1 MGRNNSVNTVN
12 YGFAKVFE
20 PLLQSGWTSYMDMA
34 IAILNDPELSNR
46 YLINE
51 RIKGNIAKDELLL
64 ARFDNYKKTDKQLK
78 NKKKDNKGIPITP
91 REFAG
96 LFNGLE
102 RNVELTKKLNDLMRD
117 VISYMRKEESRMQQF
132 TKSSSTRQ
140 LFIKR
145 EAIYLNYSDDRIAG
159 YNLRPDTMQYV
170 YFFKEIYKWRHNLSN
185 SGSRYELNE
194 IEKIKAKYGYST
206 DGFKKMINSKT
217 TYFFVFRYAN
227 PDYSLIDDLKRENE
241 KNIQEKE
248 KITTHIT
255 NNLSDTIPGVPIESI
270 DKAKDI
276 DQILNELT
284 DRKKKIVKQIEMRR
298 ELIKVLI
305 EKKPKCWTK
314 DIAKN
319 LAAIINDTRTLN
331 RILINQDKIDESS
344 DVYAFHKHRFDY
356 PDPDYLPSHITS
368 IIFQNDHYL
377 RNIKHSNNDVDYSH
391 TLKELKLLLKKEDLT
406 IEELKE
412 IGYIS
417 NSIAWHLMHLGRKQK
432 DSQRANEDIEIY
444 VDALFKLHHHV
455 HYIVEIHSI
464 VESMI
469 LYRLKPETVMNDIIE
484 PIIKL
489 IKIMCGNNN
498 DIKYYIGSL
507 SKKTG
512 LINKCKYFIEANSEN
527 SNNTILVAIVSMF
540 LACITDNYADP
551 YNTIHA
557 FYETVEKDDSCFDN
571 NNNLYLYYLLC
582 YYEFEQSRMLIGK
595 FIYDEDLSRNFIG
608 EILYI
613 ITLIYDGDEEWFQR
627 GCSKEFREDLD
638 HYISEYSK
646 EEKTFFTEQL
656 LMILKKVRYAI
667 QDYIIIDDSLDDEE
681 DDSLDDEEDDSLD
694 DEEDDE
700 IEIDEEGLV
709 FMNNFISILCK
720 KNLSYREAY
729 LLKEI
734 KDSCSDVEMDE
745 DTYNEINNL
754 IKRGDLSREELDF
767 IIEELEK
774 AIEKAEGNDAAIT
787 NRVVDDDMEGLICKW
802 SFEDCK
808 KRIENIIKEA
818 VSIGLNQEWVQLIC
832 FCFSFNIVATI
843 RFNIEEKRISEEETA
858 GALNWLK
865 NFITEKVIWNDEKEI
880 IKDYLSS
887 VITDRLLSSRFNKS
901 TDLNIGDW

>member
-1 MGRNNSVNTVN
+1 MNRKFRIDTVKVD
-12 YGFAKVFE
+12 YAKVIE
-20 PLLQSGWTSYMDMA
+20 PLLKSPSGGWVSYMDMA
-34 IAILNDPELSNR
+34 IAILNDPKLSNR
-46 YLINE
+46 LLKDDTQKIISKDPKLLE
-51 RIKGNIAKDELLL
+51 RFKKSEIDKRFLKGKIRN
-64 ARFDNYKKTDKQLK
+64 N
-78 NKKKDNKGIPITP
+78 GISITCS
-91 REFAG
+91 EYAG
-96 LFNGLE
+96 LFSGME
-102 RNVELTKKLNDLMRD
+102 RNVEIMRTFKDSFLKKRLSEMREMQSALQQYTKR
-117 VISYMRKEESRMQQF
+117 
-132 TKSSSTRQ
+132 SSTRQ
-140 LFIKR
+140 LFIK
-145 EAIYLNYSDDRIAG
+145 EEKIKFTDSDEKIAS
-159 YNLRPDTMQYV
+159 YNLSDETKQFIKFV
-170 YFFKEIYKWRHNLSN
+170 KEVKKWKKESSKNDSH
-185 SGSRYELNE
+185 YELNE
-194 IEKIKAKYGYST
+194 KKRIINDFGYSD
-206 DGFKKMINSKT
+206 DGFGDDETYLTNSLKDFQI
-217 TYFFVFRYAN
+217 YRYA
-227 PDYSLIDDLKRENE
+227 DSTYSLIDDLE
-241 KNIQEKE
+241 KNYDKSKQPIEEDKNS
-248 KITTHIT
+248 ISSVLMD
-255 NNLSDTIPGVPIESI
+255 NIPGTPIESI
-270 DKAKDI
+270 DKAIDLDNILNQVIEHVDRTKKTNAKRREEISRRSKEQSKGWVEENNRDFGGIIADTRGLKYFLKELYNQLNKIDDSNDI
-276 DQILNELT
+276 DACFTHRL
-284 DRKKKIVKQIEMRR
+284 
-298 ELIKVLI
+298 
-305 EKKPKCWTK
+305 
-314 DIAKN
+314 
-319 LAAIINDTRTLN
+319 
-331 RILINQDKIDESS
+331 
-344 DVYAFHKHRFDY
+344 KH
-356 PDPDYLPSHITS
+356 PNPDYLPSHITS

-391 TLKELKLLLKKEDLT
+391 TLKDLKLLLKKEDLT

-417 NSIAWHLMHLGRKQK
+417 NGIAWHLMHLGRKQK

-469 LYRLKPETVMNDIIE
+469 LYRLNPETVMNDIIE

-512 LINKCKYFIEANSEN
+512 LINKCKYYIEANSEN

-540 LACITDNYADP
+540 LACITENYADP

-557 FYETVEKDDSCFDN
+557 FYETVEKDDSYFDN
-571 NNNLYLYYLLC
+571 NLDLYYLLC

-608 EILYI
+608 ETLYI

-627 GCSKEFREDLD
+627 GCSKELREDLD

-646 EEKTFFTEQL
+646 EEKTIYTEQL

-681 DDSLDDEEDDSLD
+681 DDSLDDEEDD
-694 DEEDDE
+694 E
-700 IEIDEEGLV
+700 IEMDEEGLI
-709 FMNNFISILCK
+709 FMNNIISILCK
-720 KNLSYREAY
+720 KNLSYREAD

-745 DTYNEINNL
+745 DVYNEINNL

-774 AIEKAEGNDAAIT
+774 AIEKAEVNGAAIT
-787 NRVVDDDMEGLICKW
+787 NKVVDDDMEGLICKW

-818 VSIGLNQEWVQLIC
+818 VSIGLNQDWVQLIC

-858 GALNWLK
+858 GALIWFK
-865 NFITEKVIWNDEKEI
+865 KFITEKVIWNDEKEI
-880 IKDYLSS
+880 IKDYLGS

-901 TDLNIGDW
+901 TDLNNGDW